1 MAEME
6 AQGKLKT
13 INFTERDQLIAAAT
27 PVLKAYFK
35 ELGQSALY
43 DAIQAVK

>member
-1 MAEME
+1 MAEMQS
-6 AQGKLKT
+6 QGKLKT
-13 INFTERDQLIAAAT
+13 VAFTERAKLIAAAT

-35 ELGQSALY
+35 DLGQSALY